1 MGTSLLTNKSAMTA
15 LQTLR
20 SIDANLDRSKD
31 RVSTGLR
38 ISNASENTA
47 YWSISSMMRH
57 DSNTMS
63 AIVDAINLGKEQ
75 VGIADTAIGLTKEA
89 LDDIQKSMVSAR
101 EKGSDDIAKIQ
112 DSIIGNMKNI
122 SNAVQSASF
131 GGKNILSNGGQ
142 TVGMAAGYRREG
154 TAVYVDMIDVG
165 GSELNFGTIGS
176 DGTIDMSQGV
186 LGGIFGTS
194 KGDEGEDVVGK
205 GIGAFSAAHA
215 TYKGLED
222 TLRNAEADLAKAIAK
237 YGESPED
244 EPGKAI
250 IEKAKQAVETAKTG
264 LKDGQEAYN
273 KAKGEFQTVLDGMT
287 LADFTELK
295 GLGELHSDIQR
306 MIMTSV
312 QNTVRD
318 AVNVTLTAGS
328 KIGAAVN
335 LVNIQL
341 NFVKKLLDNVE
352 VGIGALV
359 DADMNAESA
368 KLAAL
373 QVQQQLGIQALSIAN
388 QGSQNILAL
397 FRN

>member
-1 MGTSLLTNKSAMTA
+1 MGTSLLTNKSAITA

-20 SIDANLDRSKD
+20 NIDANLDRSKD

-38 ISNASENTA
+38 INNASDNTA

-112 DSIIGNMKNI
+112 DSILGNMRNI

-165 GSELNFGTIGS
+165 GPELNFGVIGP
-176 DGTIDMSQGV
+176 DGAIDMSQGV
-186 LGGIFGTS
+186 LGGIFGSS
-194 KGDEGEDVVGK
+194 KGEDAEDVVAK
-205 GIGAFSAAHA
+205 GIEEFSTAHA
-215 TYKGLED
+215 TYKELED
-222 TLRNAEADLAKAIAK
+222 TLRKAEADYAKAVAK

-244 EPGKAI
+244 EAAKEI
-250 IEKAKQAVETAKTG
+250 VDKAKEAVETAK
-264 LKDGQEAYN
+264 KAVEDGQEAYD
-273 KAKGEFQTVLDGMT
+273 KAKGEFQGVLDGMT
-287 LADFTELK
+287 LTDFTELK
-295 GLGELHSDIQR
+295 GVGELHTDIQR

-341 NFVKKLLDNVE
+341 NFVKKLLDNIE

>member
-20 SIDANLDRSKD
+20 NIDANLDRSKD

-38 ISNASENTA
+38 INNASENTA

-101 EKGSDDIAKIQ
+101 EKGSDDISKIQ
-112 DSIIGNMKNI
+112 DSVIGNMKNI

-142 TVGMAAGYRREG
+142 TVGMAGGYRREG

-165 GSELNFGTIGS
+165 GPELNFGVIGP
-176 DGTIDMSQGV
+176 DGAIDMTQGV
-186 LGGIFGTS
+186 LSGIFGTS
-194 KGDEGEDVVGK
+194 KEGAIEKGIETFGTAHTKFKELEDVAVK
-205 GIGAFSAAHA
+205 AKTA
-215 TYKGLED
+215 
-222 TLRNAEADLAKAIAK
+222 LAKAEAVLAAN
-237 YGESPED
+237 PED
-244 EPGKAI
+244 EAAKKAVQD
-250 IEKAKQAVETAKTG
+250 AKKAVEDADKKVGEGKKEYDKATG
-264 LKDGQEAYN
+264 V
-273 KAKGEFQTVLDGMT
+273 FQSVLRGMT
-287 LADFTELK
+287 LADFTGLK

-306 MIMTSV
+306 MILTSV

-341 NFVKKLLDNVE
+341 NFVKKLLDNIE

>member
-1 MGTSLLTNKSAMTA
+1 MGTSLLTNKSAITA

-20 SIDANLDRSKD
+20 NIDANLDRSKD

-38 ISNASENTA
+38 INNASDNTA

-75 VGIADTAIGLTKEA
+75 VGIADTAISLTKEA

-112 DSIIGNMKNI
+112 DSLIGNMRNI

-154 TAVYVDMIDVG
+154 TAVYVDMIDIG
-165 GSELNFGTIGS
+165 GPELNFGVIGP
-176 DGTIDMSQGV
+176 DGTIDMTQGV

-194 KGDEGEDVVGK
+194 GEGVAAK
-205 GIGAFSAAHA
+205 GIEEFSAAHA
-215 TYKGLED
+215 TYKALED
-222 TLRNAEADLAKAIAK
+222 TATKAKADLAKAEAALAAN
-237 YGESPED
+237 PED
-244 EPGKAI
+244 EA
-250 IEKAKQAVETAKTG
+250 AKKAVEDAKKAVEDADKAVEEGKKAYDTAQG
-264 LKDGQEAYN
+264 A
-273 KAKGEFQTVLDGMT
+273 FQGVLNGMT
-287 LADFTELK
+287 LADFTELE
-295 GLGELHSDIQR
+295 GVGELHTDIQR

-341 NFVKKLLDNVE
+341 NFVKKLLDNIE

>member
-1 MGTSLLTNKSAMTA
+1 MLIQRL
-15 LQTLR
+15 
-20 SIDANLDRSKD
+20 
-31 RVSTGLR
+31 V
-38 ISNASENTA
+38 
-47 YWSISSMMRH
+47 
-57 DSNTMS
+57 
-63 AIVDAINLGKEQ
+63 
-75 VGIADTAIGLTKEA
+75 LTKEA

-165 GSELNFGTIGS
+165 GPELNFGTIGP
-176 DGTIDMSQGV
+176 DGAIDMSQGV
-186 LGGIFGTS
+186 LSGIFGTS
-194 KGDEGEDVVGK
+194 KEDGGEDVVGK
-205 GIGAFSAAHA
+205 GIEEFSTAHA
-215 TYKGLED
+215 TYKELED
-222 TLRNAEADLAKAIAK
+222 AVRKAEADLAKAVAK
-237 YGESPED
+237 YGDDPKD
-244 EPGKAI
+244 EPGKGI
-250 IEKAKQAVETAKTG
+250 VDKAKEAVTTAAKAVEDGQKVYGEAKGKFQAVV
-264 LKDGQEAYN
+264 D
-273 KAKGEFQTVLDGMT
+273 DMT

-295 GLGELHSDIQR
+295 GVGELHSDIQR
-306 MIMTSV
+306 MIMTGV

-341 NFVKKLLDNVE
+341 NFVKKLLDNIE

-368 KLAAL
+368 KLSAL

>member
-20 SIDANLDRSKD
+20 NIDANLDRSKD

-38 ISNASENTA
+38 INNASENTA

-112 DSIIGNMKNI
+112 DSILGNMRNI

-165 GSELNFGTIGS
+165 GPELNFGVIGP
-176 DGTIDMSQGV
+176 DGAIDMSQGV
-186 LGGIFGTS
+186 LAGIFGTS
-194 KGDEGEDVVGK
+194 KGESGEDVVAK
-205 GIGAFSAAHA
+205 GIEEFSTAH
-215 TYKGLED
+215 TKYKELED
-222 TLRNAEADLAKAIAK
+222 AVTKAKADLAKAEAVLAANPEDAAAK
-237 YGESPED
+237 KAVEDAKTAVKTAEKAVDDGQKEYGE
-244 EPGKAI
+244 
-250 IEKAKQAVETAKTG
+250 AKSA
-264 LKDGQEAYN
+264 
-273 KAKGEFQTVLDGMT
+273 FQTVLNGMT

-306 MIMTSV
+306 MILTSV

-341 NFVKKLLDNVE
+341 NFVKKLLDNIE